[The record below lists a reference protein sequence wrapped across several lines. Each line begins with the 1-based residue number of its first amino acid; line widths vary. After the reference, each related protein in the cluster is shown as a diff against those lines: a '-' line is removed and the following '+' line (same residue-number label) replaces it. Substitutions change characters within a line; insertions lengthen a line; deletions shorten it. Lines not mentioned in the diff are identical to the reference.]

1 MPQINPASV
10 QLQSTQIRSRCYRMS
25 RMGGSGWG
33 ICEGEIR
40 LVKNNITGNIYMIR
54 ISIKTLISFMKRAIA
69 EEDTFFGTK
78 GQFVFIVGAEIRAT
92 STTKNV

>member
-1 MPQINPASV
+1 
-10 QLQSTQIRSRCYRMS
+10 
-25 RMGGSGWG
+25 
-33 ICEGEIR
+33 
-40 LVKNNITGNIYMIR
+40 VKGKLDSSKITSQEIYMIR
-54 ISIKTLISFMKRAIA
+54 ISIKTLISFMKRAIS

>member
-1 MPQINPASV
+1 
-10 QLQSTQIRSRCYRMS
+10 
-25 RMGGSGWG
+25 
-33 ICEGEIR
+33 
-40 LVKNNITGNIYMIR
+40 VKGKLDSSKITSQEIYMIR

>member
-1 MPQINPASV
+1 
-10 QLQSTQIRSRCYRMS
+10 
-25 RMGGSGWG
+25 
-33 ICEGEIR
+33 
-40 LVKNNITGNIYMIR
+40 VKGKLDSSKITSQEIYMIR

-78 GQFVFIVGAEIRAT
+78 GQFVFIVGVEIRAT

>member
-1 MPQINPASV
+1 
-10 QLQSTQIRSRCYRMS
+10 
-25 RMGGSGWG
+25 
-33 ICEGEIR
+33 
-40 LVKNNITGNIYMIR
+40 VKGKLDSSKITSQGNIYMIR